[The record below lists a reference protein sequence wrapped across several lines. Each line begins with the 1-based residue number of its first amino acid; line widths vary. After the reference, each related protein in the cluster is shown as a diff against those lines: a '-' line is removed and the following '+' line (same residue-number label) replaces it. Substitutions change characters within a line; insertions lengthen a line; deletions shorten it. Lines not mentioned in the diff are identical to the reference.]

1 MSEIVVY
8 NLKEKYKQKM
18 AGRVIAQMIIQGAS
32 ILGRAVITA
41 YSQVNNNSCFIL
53 KFIILMLSL

>member
-1 MSEIVVY
+1 MKEIVVY

-41 YSQVNNNSCFIL
+41 YSQVSYNNSCFI
-53 KFIILMLSL
+53 

>member
-1 MSEIVVY
+1 VKEIVVY

-41 YSQVNNNSCFIL
+41 YSQVSYNNSCFI
-53 KFIILMLSL
+53 